1 MRTSTCTLLAVLAI
15 AGAARR
21 TYADPQSVSLVINP
35 RTGAA
40 SLRNDTGAAINI
52 DSYLMTSTTAAFN
65 PAAWTSLQD
74 AGLAGWQEANPSN
87 IHLSELNL
95 TSSFSLGAGA
105 SRSLGSPYIPLVP
118 TAIGQPETPVEFTYG
133 TPGVPGSILGDVVF
147 SPQNTIVLKIDPA
160 SGNATLENQSNFAV
174 NIDALL
180 ITSSTGVLDATGW
193 NGLAESG
200 VSGWTAGTGNANRL
214 AEGNLTGSTLLA
226 ANGGSRAI
234 GKPINAGLLTDET
247 DVQLE
252 YHVLGGGATSVV
264 GGVQFAAAAGLAG
277 DFNGDGR
284 VDGADFLVWQR
295 GVGGP
300 HNAATLATWKANFG
314 MGAAEAATSAVPEPA
329 GLALLTT
336 AAVLVLTRVRNRE

>member
-1 MRTSTCTLLAVLAI
+1 LLAVLAI

-52 DSYLMTSTTAAFN
+52 DGYLMTSTTAAFN
-65 PAAWTSLQD
+65 PATWTSLQD
-74 AGLAGWQEANPSN
+74 AGLAGWQESNPSN

-118 TAIGQPETPVEFTYG
+118 TAIGQPETPVMFTYG

-160 SGNATLENQSNFAV
+160 SGNATLENQSNFPV

-200 VSGWTAGTGNANRL
+200 VAGWTAGTGSANRL

-226 ANGGSRAI
+226 ANGGTRAI

-252 YHVLGGGATSVV
+252 YHVAGGGAVSVV
-264 GGVQFAAAAGLAG
+264 GGVLFAAAGLAG
-277 DFNGDGR
+277 DFNGDSR

-295 GVGGP
+295 GVGGT

-314 MGAAEAATSAVPEPA
+314 MGGAEAAAGAVPEPA
-329 GLALLTT
+329 GLALLTI
-336 AAVLVLTRVRNRE
+336 AAAPLMARRRSRE